1 MFEKT
6 LEDKFKK
13 IFGVKKVTYDQPS
26 DLKEQECIFIEVEDS
41 KNQIK
46 DGRVCMMITGKAVM
60 FGNAEKLP
68 FGFFSKA
75 IKQAD
80 SSDTTDVFFHELET
94 NTRFYRN
101 LVQRGFSFVYFFNSQ
116 YDPKIGSI
124 TSVAV
129 SITDEE

>member
-6 LEDKFKK
+6 LEEKFKK
-13 IFGVKKVTYDQPS
+13 IFGVKKVTFDQPS

-41 KNQIK
+41 KNNIK
-46 DGRVCMMITGKAVM
+46 DGRVTMMISGNGSM
-60 FGNAEKLP
+60 FGVSEKLP

-80 SSDTTDVFFHELET
+80 SDDTHDIFFHQLET
-94 NTRFYRN
+94 NTRYYRN

-124 TSVAV
+124 TSVTV